1 MPLDLQA
8 KLLRAIQNKEITR
21 VGGTKKIN
29 LDIRFIA
36 ATNCNLREKIKEG
49 SFRQDLFYRL
59 NVIPITIPPLRER
72 KEDIEPLSEY
82 FIQYYGKE
90 KGSYLKLSSGN
101 YNMLKAYDW
110 PGNVRELENVIEY
123 LTICTSTN
131 GEVDNSLLEGIM
143 DIKHEEASDL
153 FSAAQTLP
161 DAVAAYEKQLIEA
174 ALNASQNLRDAGMR
188 LGINASTV
196 SRKIRQYNI
205 HYPNTRF

>member
-1 MPLDLQA
+1 
-8 KLLRAIQNKEITR
+8 
-21 VGGTKKIN
+21 
-29 LDIRFIA
+29 
-36 ATNCNLREKIKEG
+36 
-49 SFRQDLFYRL
+49 
-59 NVIPITIPPLRER
+59 
-72 KEDIEPLSEY
+72 
-82 FIQYYGKE
+82 
-90 KGSYLKLSSGN
+90 
-101 YNMLKAYDW
+101 MLKAYDW

-123 LTICTSTN
+123 LTICTSAN

-174 ALNASQNLRDAGMR
+174 ALNESQNLRDAGMR